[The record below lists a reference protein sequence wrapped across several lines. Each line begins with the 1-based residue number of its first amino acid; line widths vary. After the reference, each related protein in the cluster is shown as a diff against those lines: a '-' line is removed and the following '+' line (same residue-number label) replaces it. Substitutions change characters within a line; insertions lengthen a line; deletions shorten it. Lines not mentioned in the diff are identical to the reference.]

1 MTWLMTR
8 CLRLAMLALLLAFA
22 AAQPAAAQSVLRDSE
37 TELLFRDISRP
48 LIQAAGLDPANVK
61 IVLLND
67 PEINAFVAGGQIV
80 YIHSALL
87 TAADNVN
94 QVQGVIA
101 HELGHVAGGH
111 ILRMNEGAGN
121 ATKISILSLVLAAAA
136 VAAGAPPD
144 AGMGIMMAGQ
154 RAAMGDFMAFTR
166 AQESS
171 ADLAGASY
179 LSKAGISGKG
189 SLEFFKKLQ
198 NQEYRLAIYAKDS
211 YDRTHPLSQERVQ
224 SLSEIYQKD
233 PAWNRP
239 SDPALEA
246 RFERVKAKLQ
256 GYIDPKK
263 ATTLYPESDQSVPA
277 HYARAYAYHLGAY
290 PDKALSEADALLR
303 IAPQD
308 PFFLELKGQILL
320 ESGQPKTAIPIL
332 REAVRNAPDQPMI
345 AVMLGHALI
354 ASEDGKNFAE
364 AKQVLKTAVNRDND
378 NPFAWLQLGIVYD
391 HEGDQA
397 RAALATAER
406 NNLQGNAKLALASAR
421 MAMRGI
427 PANTPDYL
435 RAQDIAMVSE
445 AELKKDKKGG
455 VKVEPRE
462 PGQVR

>member
-1 MTWLMTR
+1 MTGLTSW
-8 CLRLAMLALLLAFA
+8 CLRLAIMATLILFA
-22 AAQPAAAQSVLRDSE
+22 AVQPAAAQSILRDSE
-37 TELLFRDISRP
+37 TELLFKDISKP
-48 LIQAAGLDPANVK
+48 LVQGAGLDPANVR
-61 IVLLND
+61 IVLIND

-80 YIHSALL
+80 YIHSGLL
-87 TAADNVN
+87 TASDNVN
-94 QVQGVIA
+94 QLQGVIA

-111 ILRMNEGAGN
+111 IIRLHEGAGK

-136 VAAGAPPD
+136 IAAGAPPD
-144 AGMGIMMAGQ
+144 AGMGIIYAGQ
-154 RAAMGDFMAFTR
+154 RAAMGSFMAFTR

-179 LSKAGISGKG
+179 LSKAGVSGKG

-224 SLSEIYQKD
+224 ALAQTYQKD

-239 SDPALEA
+239 SNPALEA
-246 RFERVKAKLQ
+246 RFQRVKAKLQ
-256 GYIDPKK
+256 GFVDPQL
-263 ATTLYPESDQSVPA
+263 ATRKYPESDQTVPA

-290 PDKALSEADALLR
+290 PDKALAEADALLAT
-303 IAPQD
+303 APED

-320 ESGQPKTAIPIL
+320 ESGRPKEAIPLL
-332 REAVRNAPDQPMI
+332 RQAVRNAPDQPMI
-345 AVMLGHALI
+345 TVMLGHALI
-354 ASEDGKNFAE
+354 ATEDPRNFAE
-364 AKQVLKTAVNRDND
+364 AKQMLKNAVNRDND

-391 HEGDQA
+391 REGDQA

-421 MAMRGI
+421 TAMKGI

-445 AELKKDKKGG
+445 AELKKEKKGG
-455 VKVEPRE
+455 VKVEPKE
-462 PGQVR
+462 PGQRK